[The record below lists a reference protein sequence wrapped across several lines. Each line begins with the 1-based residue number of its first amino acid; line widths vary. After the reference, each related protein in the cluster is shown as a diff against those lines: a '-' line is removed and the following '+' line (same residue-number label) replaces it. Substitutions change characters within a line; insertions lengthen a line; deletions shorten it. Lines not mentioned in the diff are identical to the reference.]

1 MIEPYFKYPNL
12 LEILFSFLK
21 TEQTAGIRREVIR
34 VLGLLGALDPYKRK
48 QHQRSSKRSKMGTPI
63 SKPMDKKTQGPGAE
77 GGRGERR
84 GEEGRRERGREG
96 RRKRREREEEG
107 VGGGESGMGK

>member
-1 MIEPYFKYPNL
+1 MYSYVIEPYFKYPNL

-21 TEQTAGIRREVIR
+21 TEQTTGIRREVIR

-63 SKPMDKKTQGPGAE
+63 SKPMDKKTQGTGE
-77 GGRGERR
+77 EFKEERR
-84 GEEGRRERGREG
+84 KKGASVIALWKGLPFY
-96 RRKRREREEEG
+96 
-107 VGGGESGMGK
+107 V

>member
-63 SKPMDKKTQGPGAE
+63 SKPMDKKTQGT
-77 GGRGERR
+77 GEK
-84 GEEGRRERGREG
+84 G
-96 RRKRREREEEG
+96 EREERKEG
-107 VGGGESGMGK
+107 RGRKGEEREKIWNRRVMANLASV

>member
-1 MIEPYFKYPNL
+1 MISFPHNSSNIISSINFPFLSYTHYACAIHRYVIEPYFKYPNL

-63 SKPMDKKTQGPGAE
+63 SKPMDKKTQGTG
-77 GGRGERR
+77 
-84 GEEGRRERGREG
+84 
-96 RRKRREREEEG
+96 
-107 VGGGESGMGK
+107 

>member
-63 SKPMDKKTQGPGAE
+63 SKPMDKKTQGTG
-77 GGRGERR
+77 GGRR
-84 GEEGRRERGREG
+84 GLEGRRERKKREG
-96 RRKRREREEEG
+96 GRRRGKERE
-107 VGGGESGMGK
+107 